1 MLALQIKPELRSVAE
16 IAAKAQRR
24 VGGDRRPL
32 RMSVMGPDGK
42 PRSSASRFAP
52 RLAVI
57 ATIRTMLN
65 YFLAKDIGEFER
77 VQQSGGNPPSGRV
90 VS

>member
-16 IAAKAQRR
+16 IAANA
-24 VGGDRRPL
+24 VSAVIERRPL
-32 RMSVMGPDGK
+32 RMSVMRPDGK

-65 YFLAKDIGEFER
+65 YFLAKDIAEFER